1 MSSGL
6 QVNDM
11 ESSISS
17 LPQHSGSV
25 NSFTLPP
32 SRHAAPSVHLTKGLS
47 IRLSNLHS
55 TETNST
61 AARRRLQRRRPKLT
75 PTASAGLHCYVVV
88 LRPRPSI
95 QSNPPERA
103 SDRPSG
109 QPTDRADFFF
119 FHRDR
124 GRRGEETRVGER
136 REVYRAVNL
145 RSQTAE
151 LNPGCCPA
159 PPSEDRRDKAR
170 GILPMKR
177 KRSLLPGRLFR
188 RRPENK

>member
-6 QVNDM
+6 QVQVNDM

-103 SDRPSG
+103 SDRAANR
-109 QPTDRADFFF
+109 PTARTSSST
-119 FHRDR
+119 
-124 GRRGEETRVGER
+124 GIGEEEKRRGEESRGETRGVQGGQPE
-136 REVYRAVNL
+136 E
-145 RSQTAE
+145 
-151 LNPGCCPA
+151 P
-159 PPSEDRRDKAR
+159 DRRVES
-170 GILPMKR
+170 G
-177 KRSLLPGRLFR
+177 LLP
-188 RRPENK
+188 RPHRKIGEIKQEGYCR